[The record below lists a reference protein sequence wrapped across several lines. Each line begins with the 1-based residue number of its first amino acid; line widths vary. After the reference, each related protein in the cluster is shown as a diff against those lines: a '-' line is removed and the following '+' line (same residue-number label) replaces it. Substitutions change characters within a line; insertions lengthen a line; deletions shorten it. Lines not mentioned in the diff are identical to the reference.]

1 MRTVVNEEL
10 RDTIR
15 VLCMV
20 GVDYYEVVDTETDTV
35 VAIDREI
42 NTANKIC
49 AEFNSKN
56 NTMRYAVNFVNN

>member
-1 MRTVVNEEL
+1 MRTVANDEL

-15 VLCMV
+15 TLCML
-20 GVDYYEVVDTETDTV
+20 GVDYYEVVNTLTDEV
-35 VAIDREI
+35 VAISREREQADR
-42 NTANKIC
+42 IC